1 LGDAV
6 TTSCRSG
13 GCRPGLLTI
22 RCEEE
27 AQWRELR
34 ERHES
39 PTPRELEVMDP
50 AVSGLPN
57 KQVAARLETG
67 EIIVKIHRG
76 QVHAQDAS

>member
-1 LGDAV
+1 LL
-6 TTSCRSG
+6 TIT
-13 GCRPGLLTI
+13 GLLTI

-39 PTPRELEVMDP
+39 LTPREREVMYP

-57 KQVAARLETG
+57 KQVVARLETG
-67 EIIVKIHRG
+67 EITVKIHRG
-76 QVHAQDAS
+76 QMHAQDAS